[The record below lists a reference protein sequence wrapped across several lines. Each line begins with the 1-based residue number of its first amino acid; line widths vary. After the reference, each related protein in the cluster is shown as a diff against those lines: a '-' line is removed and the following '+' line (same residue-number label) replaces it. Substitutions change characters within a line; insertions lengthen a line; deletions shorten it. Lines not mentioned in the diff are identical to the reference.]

1 MCFWDD
7 LRVWNTFNRIKL
19 IYLRYNLFN
28 AEIFAKYC
36 MTYLLRKWPKLHFEN
51 LSWWWNSMKV
61 LEHYFTIRPWI
72 THCSKDIIHLMHGA
86 VVQPLTW
93 STMLNTHLPRVFFFF
108 FIIYFF
114 EHSSKSSCIHSELFL
129 HFYPKQNQTKNQ
141 QISKALMMILCF
153 PSRTSGYGLMDPG
166 STTTPGATW

>member
-1 MCFWDD
+1 M
-7 LRVWNTFNRIKL
+7 VMKL
-19 IYLRYNLFN
+19 HESPGALLHDQTLNHTLLKRHNSFN
-28 AEIFAKYC
+28 AWCSSAAFDVVNHAKYSFAK
-36 MTYLLRKWPKLHFEN
+36 
-51 LSWWWNSMKV
+51 S
-61 LEHYFTIRPWI
+61 
-72 THCSKDIIHLMHGA
+72 
-86 VVQPLTW
+86 
-93 STMLNTHLPRVFFFF
+93 FFFF

-166 STTTPGATW
+166 STTTPGAT